1 MPRPTPAQIAYGS
14 ATVVF
19 STLVMLLL
27 SQERSGFGA
36 AVVALTA
43 LVLGLL
49 AAFAVA
55 APPRRRHTRTAVRI
69 PGQRTPPQTAAAPTV
84 SESLHG

>member
-1 MPRPTPAQIAYGS
+1 MQRPTPAQIAYGS

-19 STLVMLLL
+19 SSLVMLLL
-27 SQERSGFGA
+27 SQARSGFGA
-36 AVVALTA
+36 AVIALTA
-43 LVLGLL
+43 LALGLL

-69 PGQRTPPQTAAAPTV
+69 PGQRRPTRTAAAPTV
-84 SESLHG
+84 RQSLHG